1 MDPPALSP
9 NDEDIPHCFIF
20 ATFMLSSMLGS
31 SVASRL
37 LAHQSSRPESYMQTV
52 FTISSVSLLLPV
64 VTNVHSTIFSLCPRF
79 HFHVISFS
87 QQLGGKTVNYELTV
101 LYQTVFGSTVKRERW
116 EHLVF
121 WMYPTHW
128 FLHIRS
134 LRWDILAIYHED
146 EVHMLLICCKRNIVY
161 LKGKC
166 ISHDGHVWH
175 VFGFPFRGISA
186 AEASDA
192 DCRDAQ
198 VKITRMAKYGRD
210 GFRGSSAKW
219 LIDFRGNKLLT
230 CLQHEAILLLK
241 Q

>member
-146 EVHMLLICCKRNIVY
+146 EVNAFPMTVMFGMCSAFLFVASLLQRHLMLIAEMHKSRSQEWLNMEEMD
-161 LKGKC
+161 
-166 ISHDGHVWH
+166 SE
-175 VFGFPFRGISA
+175 A
-186 AEASDA
+186 APLN
-192 DCRDAQ
+192 
-198 VKITRMAKYGRD
+198 G
-210 GFRGSSAKW
+210 
-219 LIDFRGNKLLT
+219 
-230 CLQHEAILLLK
+230 
-241 Q
+241 